1 MLDNI
6 TLFFGEVKC
15 FLLNFL
21 NFLYLSHKMLVVFGI
36 KKHTF
41 SLDNTGFIDYNV

>member
-15 FLLNFL
+15 FLVNFL
-21 NFLYLSHKMLVVFGI
+21 NFLYLLHKMLAIFGI
-36 KKHTF
+36 KKHF
-41 SLDNTGFIDYNV
+41 SSFDNTDFINYMT